1 MTESRGDW
9 RIHLVE
15 YRTSTLVL
23 NMDVHPGPFD
33 FFALSM
39 FEPEEP
45 YRSAEGRETDFC
57 FIIKMFFHPT
67 AQILGKA
74 DI

>member
-23 NMDVHPGPFD
+23 SMDVHPSRFD

-45 YRSAEGRETDFC
+45 YISAEGRETDFC
-57 FIIKMFFHPT
+57 FIIKRFFHPMS
-67 AQILGKA
+67 QILEKA
-74 DI
+74 NI